1 MQHENELFANML
13 NRIYITESTRS
24 YPRITKFDHGSAQAF
39 SLIKKT
45 FINIAENSFK
55 YPKTIVA
62 FFTIADDHTFF
73 SCNGENV
80 QEVNF
85 SKNDLLGCVEL
96 AKRNGLRTNIIRNG
110 KNIQFTFAFTPS
122 NA

>member
-13 NRIYITESTRS
+13 NRIYVRESTRN
-24 YPRITKFDHGSAQAF
+24 YTRILKFDHGTAQAF
-39 SLIKKT
+39 SLIKKS
-45 FINIAENSFK
+45 FIKIAQDYGE
-55 YPKTIVA
+55 YPKTVVA

-96 AKRNGLRTNIIRNG
+96 ARRNGLRTNLIDDG
-110 KNIQFTFAFTPS
+110 KRIQFTFAFTPS